1 MGSARVL
8 KNSLLNAWKC
18 TQMKLYLYC
27 LIIGAPG
34 GGRVVPA
41 ILKLAFKCIEM
52 YSDDIVILLF
62 KHKSP
67 R

>member
-1 MGSARVL
+1 MGSARVFR
-8 KNSLLNAWKC
+8 KWLLNAWKC

-27 LIIGAPG
+27 LIIGIPAG
-34 GGRVVPA
+34 GGVVPA
-41 ILKLAFKCIEM
+41 FLKLAFKCIEI
-52 YSDDIVILLF
+52 YSDDIVSLLF